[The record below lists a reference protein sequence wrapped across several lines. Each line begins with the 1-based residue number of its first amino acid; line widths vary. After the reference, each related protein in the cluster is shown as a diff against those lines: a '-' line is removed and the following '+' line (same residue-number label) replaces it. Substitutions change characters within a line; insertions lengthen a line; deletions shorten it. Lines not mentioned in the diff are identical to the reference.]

1 LATHARTRHCL
12 QHARVAW
19 RRIVHVPPFSTL
31 RTSDGDA
38 VVAEDTVELLRDGAD
53 RRRLFSYK
61 LVLDRIP
68 PVVPAAGSLAGGW
81 RPGGPCVV

>member
-1 LATHARTRHCL
+1 
-12 QHARVAW
+12 
-19 RRIVHVPPFSTL
+19 VPPFSTL

-68 PVVPAAGSLAGGW
+68 PVVPAAGSLAGD
-81 RPGGPCVV
+81 GGLVGRVLCDRGRRAAGEAAPP